1 MKTLKLIDGIP
12 ANFFIVGL
20 KADTGLDGAY
30 QVMVLD
36 DETMYLHSHR
46 FTHYK
51 TIMDG
56 YGQTLPM
63 EAKDFSEAQAVRL
76 VKKICKSL
84 NEGGKLDRKH
94 WDKTDL
100 SVLYSVAN
108 GSDKSVS
115 ISFDR

>member
-12 ANFFIVGL
+12 ANFFIAGL
-20 KADTGLDGAY
+20 KADKGLDGAY
-30 QVMVLD
+30 QIMALVG
-36 DETMYLHSHR
+36 EEMYLHNHR

-51 TIMDG
+51 TILDG

-63 EAKDFSEAQAVRL
+63 EAKLFSEAQAVRL

-84 NEGGKLDRKH
+84 SEGSKLDPKQ

-100 SVLYSVAN
+100 SILYLAAN
-108 GSDKSVS
+108 GSDNS
-115 ISFDR
+115 ISIRFY